1 MSEAVKE
8 VYARGKELYEKG
20 EYAEAETLL
29 REVVN
34 SHPHYVDVHNK
45 LGVISGLSGRHAEA
59 AGHFEDALRINPT
72 YIEAFLNLIIT
83 YNEMG
88 ELKKAEEVF
97 LRLTRTVHAG
107 ASGTLDHFT
116 AGKLANEH
124 YRIGNIYYDYSLF
137 DEAIEEYKK
146 ALRLRPGL
154 PDVHTKLGITLM
166 EKGRYNEAIR
176 QFNLA
181 KEANPGYGLA
191 WLHLGIL
198 FYTKGH
204 TGLAFREW
212 EEALRRNPGLRAAE
226 AFLRL
231 FRGER

>member
-1 MSEAVKE
+1 MSAAVKE
-8 VYARGKELYEKG
+8 VYARGRELYEKG

-29 REVVN
+29 KEVIH
-34 SHPHYVDVHNK
+34 SHPHYVDVFNK
-45 LGVISGLSGRHAEA
+45 LGVISSLDGRHAEA
-59 AGHFEDALRINPT
+59 AEYFENALRMNPT

-97 LRLTRTVHAG
+97 LRLTRTVHSGAG
-107 ASGTLDHFT
+107 SLDNFT
-116 AGKLANEH
+116 SGKLANEH
-124 YRIGNIYYDYSLF
+124 YRLGNIYFDYSLF
-137 DEAIEEYKK
+137 DEAIDEYEK

-154 PDVHTKLGITLM
+154 PDVNTKLGITLM
-166 EKGRYNEAIR
+166 EKGRYDEAVR

-181 KEANPGYGLA
+181 KESNPGYGQA

-198 FYTKGH
+198 YYTRGH

-212 EEALRRNPGLRAAE
+212 EEALRRNPGLKAAG